1 MSAATRVAAF
11 LGAYFAANAI
21 NAFMPLWFA
30 DRGLSAASIGQILGA
45 ASLLRVVAGPNWGT
59 VADRIGQRRPVL
71 FFAAFA
77 AAGLGVSYEAASGFL
92 PLLLIAAAQGVAA
105 SAINPL
111 SDSLALSLAREG
123 RLEYGPVRAV
133 GSATFMLA
141 TAAAGWLL
149 NRVGSWLVPWL
160 LASGYAAAA
169 VFSVFLPE
177 AATRP
182 AAASRFAGASQA
194 DRNAAPHAFS
204 GLRMFRNHAFRLE
217 VGCTALIQ
225 GAHAAYYGFAALFW
239 RSQGLSDTTIGLL
252 IAEGIV
258 AEILLFARG
267 RRLIERLGPAG
278 LTACAAGASIVR
290 WTVTAMAPPLP
301 VLAVVQLVHAAT
313 FAMQHLSAMLVLSR
327 FVPAERAATA
337 QAVHTALGYGASTG
351 LMTLLSGW
359 LYARYGGLA
368 FLAMAAT
375 GGAALLLVAPLA
387 RATRR
392 DVPTPGEPTPCVPA
406 C

>member
-30 DRGLSAASIGQILGA
+30 DRGLSASAIGQVLGA
-45 ASLLRVVAGPNWGT
+45 AALLRVLAGPGWGN

-71 FFAAFA
+71 FFAAVCA
-77 AAGLGVSYEAASGFL
+77 CGLGASYAAASGFL
-92 PLLLIAAAQGVAA
+92 PLLLIATAQGIAS

-111 SDSLALSLAREG
+111 ADSLALALAREG
-123 RLEYGPVRAV
+123 RIEYGPVRAI
-133 GSATFMLA
+133 GSATFMVA

-149 NRVGSWLVPWL
+149 NRVGSWMVPWL
-160 LASGYAAAA
+160 LAVGYGASA
-169 VFSVFLPE
+169 VLSLSLPE
-177 AATRP
+177 AATPP
-182 AAASRFAGASQA
+182 AAAHPFAGLMLL
-194 DRNAAPHAFS
+194 RNQ
-204 GLRMFRNHAFRLE
+204 AFRLA

-239 RSQGLSDTTIGLL
+239 RSQGMSDTVIGLL

-267 RRLIERLGPAG
+267 GRLVERLGPAG
-278 LTACAAGASIVR
+278 LTACAAGASVVR

-301 VLAVVQLVHAAT
+301 VLAAMQLLHAAT

-327 FVPAERAATA
+327 FVPPERAATA
-337 QAVHTALGYGASTG
+337 QGLHAALGYGAPTG
-351 LMTLLSGW
+351 LMMLLSGW

-368 FLAMAAT
+368 FLAMAAL
-375 GGAALLLVAPLA
+375 GGSALVLVDPLTRVTNRPAIALA
-387 RATRR
+387 R
-392 DVPTPGEPTPCVPA
+392 
-406 C
+406 